1 MEKEDKKV
9 ETETKQSND
18 KEQSLSLEKKK
29 STFRLFWLFLVID
42 IILIAGIIYLVIDI
56 FVKNFSN

>member
-29 STFRLFWLFLVID
+29 STFRLFWLLID

-56 FVKNFSN
+56 FIKNFSN

>member
-56 FVKNFSN
+56 FIKNFSN

>member
-29 STFRLFWLFLVID
+29 STFRLFWLF
-42 IILIAGIIYLVIDI
+42 
-56 FVKNFSN
+56 